1 MTTDELVQV
10 IRDQLVVVKESTA
23 DAIYN
28 NEKYPDSKYPLRVG
42 AVDEKVTRIE
52 LTDVVTPKGFSEEFI
67 KETEPRFFDVLDGEG
82 NVFQIGIERINWKDA
97 GAPVP
102 DEARNR
108 RDERVEAAAV
118 RFREFMANDQELLRL
133 ACEHATEVSG
143 NDGSDEENEATHLA
157 HYQAHEDFARLAFE
171 RAQRND

>member
-10 IRDQLVVVKESTA
+10 VRDQLVVVKESTA

-28 NEKYPDSKYPLRVG
+28 NEKYPDSKHPFEIDP
-42 AVDEKVTRIE
+42 VDEKVTRIE

-97 GAPVP
+97 GAAVTNVLTSKH
-102 DEARNR
+102 DGLIG
-108 RDERVEAAAV
+108 EAAKIIG
-118 RFREFMANDQELLRL
+118 EFFMNDQEVMRL
-133 ACEHATEVSG
+133 SNEYARDISG
-143 NDGSDEENEATHLA
+143 QDGNNEENQATHLLFWKSR
-157 HYQAHEDFARLAFE
+157 EDFMRLALE
-171 RAQRND
+171 RMLRM